1 MVLYT
6 TEDLNFSNLFRVA
19 VTAAAAIVVSA
30 NALAFVADIFLYLA
44 YSIKSGIKI
53 DALLPVYFMS
63 FPFLWQFTFYQ
74 KTEWTKNVR
83 ESKKT
88 QKKNNFS
95 ISTQSMY
102 L

>member
-74 KTEWTKNVR
+74 KTE
-83 ESKKT
+83 
-88 QKKNNFS
+88 
-95 ISTQSMY
+95 
-102 L
+102 

>member
-6 TEDLNFSNLFRVA
+6 TEDLNFSNLFRVD
-19 VTAAAAIVVSA
+19 VTAAAAATTIVVSA

-74 KTEWTKNVR
+74 KTE
-83 ESKKT
+83 
-88 QKKNNFS
+88 
-95 ISTQSMY
+95 
-102 L
+102 